1 VTRFLGLDP
10 GSVRCGV
17 AITDSSATMAFPR
30 PALANDDNL
39 LASLRTLI
47 EEELVGAVIVGRP
60 VALSGNETSSTRD
73 ADALFRDL
81 VEAFTEIPVIQWD
94 ERLTTYE
101 AQRSL
106 SQAGLKAKEHRDHVD
121 SAAAVIMLQNYV
133 DGHHAL

>member
-17 AITDSSATMAFPR
+17 AMTDSSATMAFPR